1 MKIRVF
7 LYWFTA
13 TALIASDAQ
22 AYIDPGVTYAMIQG
36 LFAVAFG
43 AAVGWVLR
51 PWRYIKGLFSRGV
64 KQDDQKRDQDTD
76 ATPNGG

>member
-1 MKIRVF
+1 MRIRVF
-7 LYWFTA
+7 LTWFAVTV
-13 TALIASDAQ
+13 LFSSQAQ

-51 PWRYIKGLFSRGV
+51 PWRFIKRLFV
-64 KQDDQKRDQDTD
+64 RDQDRAAQKSEEGSD
-76 ATPNGG
+76 APPNRN